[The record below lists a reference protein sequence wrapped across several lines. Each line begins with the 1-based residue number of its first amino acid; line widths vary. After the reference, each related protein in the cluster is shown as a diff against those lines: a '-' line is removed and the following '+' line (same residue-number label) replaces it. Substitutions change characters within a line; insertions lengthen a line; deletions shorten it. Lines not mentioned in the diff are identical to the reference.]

1 MQQDVWLPGHGV
13 VPVGAINASK
23 AVEDY
28 DPDLM
33 LGRNEQTGD
42 WHVFLKNGPHG
53 GQPFPVMYLGP
64 ELPPYDEI
72 QRLLY
77 TNDVRRHGAKIVEAI
92 ERRKRAERERL
103 DKIHADENGE
113 VAEYIEWGLRQMGA
127 HPNPRIFVPSEKG

>member
-1 MQQDVWLPGHGV
+1 MDIVLPSGV
-13 VPVGAINASK
+13 TVPVGSVNASK

-42 WHVFLKNGPHG
+42 WHVFVKNGPYD
-53 GQPFPVMYLGP
+53 GQPFPVMYIGQ
-64 ELPPYDEI
+64 ELPSYDEI

-77 TNDVRRHGAKIVEAI
+77 THDVRRHGAKIVEQI
-92 ERRKRAERERL
+92 ERKKRIEQERL
-103 DKIHADENGE
+103 AKQHHDENAE

-127 HPNPRIFVPSEKG
+127 LPKLRIFVPSENG

>member
-1 MQQDVWLPGHGV
+1 MQQDIWLPNSGV
-13 VPVGAINASK
+13 VPVGSINASK

-42 WHVFLKNGPHG
+42 WHVFIKDGPHDH
-53 GQPFPVMYLGP
+53 QPFPVMYLGP
-64 ELPPYDEI
+64 ELPSYDEI

-77 TNDVRRHGAKIVEAI
+77 THDVRRHGAKIVEAI
-92 ERRKRAERERL
+92 ERRNAAERERL
-103 DKIHADENGE
+103 EKQHHDESAE
-113 VAEYIEWGLRQMGA
+113 VAEHIEWGMRQMGA